1 MVGALDVVMVT
12 TSYPRHEGDFAGHFV
27 ASLATELAA
36 LGDHVTV
43 IAPHASGLEPAE
55 EIRGV
60 SVRRVRYAPDPA
72 ERIAYGDGIVPNLRR
87 DPVSVLRIPGF
98 ARALSSA
105 VREYAPSADVVHV
118 HWAPTAVLAGVAQ
131 CGAPVV
137 LSLHGSDVTLADR
150 GVLLRSLLRRG
161 LAAADA
167 AIVVAQAQREMI
179 VGGQLVGG
187 RLTGGSIDVIP
198 SGIPL
203 ELTHRRR
210 HTESRGSQ
218 EGLGPRFLFV
228 GRLVES
234 KGVLELLEAFAAVA
248 ELLPDATLT
257 FAGKGPLQGRL
268 SQRADAHGLTSGVEP
283 RVELLGAVSHERA
296 LELMG
301 AADALVL
308 PSHGEG
314 SPLVVTEALA
324 LGTPVIGTPVGAV
337 PTLVSEAGIIV
348 PVGDPVALADALE
361 AFGQRRETYARLG
374 LEARDRMA
382 AQYGWPAIT
391 RRVRAVYHE
400 AIERRGSVR

>member
-36 LGDHVTV
+36 VGDRVTV
-43 IAPHASGLEPAE
+43 IAPHAPGLQPAE
-55 EIRGV
+55 ESRGV
-60 SVRRVRYAPDPA
+60 SVRRVRYAPDAA

-87 DPVSVLRIPGF
+87 DPASALRIPGF
-98 ARALSSA
+98 ARALSGA
-105 VREYAPSADVVHV
+105 VREHAPSADVVHV
-118 HWAPTAVLAGVAQ
+118 HWAPTAVLAGVAR

-150 GVLLRSLLRRG
+150 GVMLRSLLRRG

-167 AIVVAQAQREMI
+167 AIVVAQVQREMI
-179 VGGQLVGG
+179 VGGRLMGG

-198 SGIPL
+198 SGVPL
-203 ELTHRRR
+203 ELTRRR
-210 HTESRGSQ
+210 RLVDASGSQ

-257 FAGKGPLQGRL
+257 FAGKGPLSGRL
-268 SQRADAHGLTSGVEP
+268 AQRADAHGLTSGVGP
-283 RVELLGAVSHERA
+283 RVELLGEVSHERA
-296 LELMG
+296 LELMS

-337 PTLVSEAGIIV
+337 PQLVSQAGIIV
-348 PVGDPVALADALE
+348 PLGDPAALADALE

-374 LEARDRMA
+374 IEARERMA
-382 AQYGWPAIT
+382 AQYGWPAIAQ
-391 RRVRAVYHE
+391 RVRTVYGAAIARHGAV
-400 AIERRGSVR
+400 R